1 MNPASTLMPPART
14 EELVVEQLPDETL
27 VYDLKRH
34 RAHCLNCTSS
44 LVWQHCDGRTTTAQ
58 VARLLEEKLG
68 LPRDEQIVEFALDR
82 LHRARLLADGTHG
95 LGDGVS
101 TSRREL
107 VRKLAVVGGL
117 GMLLPVITSLKSPLA
132 AVQASTTTSAQCRQ
146 CIGVGL
152 PCSDQAGKT
161 CTANVPQPGK
171 CRCV

>member
-14 EELVVEQLPDETL
+14 DELVVEELPDETL

-34 RAHCLNCTSS
+34 RAHCLNRTSS

-58 VARLLEEKLG
+58 MARMLEEELG
-68 LPRDEQIVEFALDR
+68 LPRDEQIVGLALDR
-82 LHRARLLADGTHG
+82 LQRAKLLADGTHAP
-95 LGDGVS
+95 GDEMS
-101 TSRREL
+101 YSRREL

-117 GMLLPVITSLKSPLA
+117 TMLLPVITSLRSPLA
-132 AVQASTTTSAQCRQ
+132 AMAASTTTSAQCNA

-152 PCSDQAGKT
+152 PCSDRPGKI
-161 CTANVPQPGK
+161 CTANTPQPGK